1 MKRYKKVLILAAC
14 VIGTLLLVCAERG
27 IVGSLSTQQLAKR
40 WSAENDFAQVA
51 CYFSRDNSLDASQIV
66 AVQHSLA
73 ISLEEAA
80 LGSTNEN
87 GGRNWMDAYSSQGEC
102 HISSK
107 RSNMKVRVFGV
118 GGDFFQ
124 FHPLTLLDGSY
135 FDETDENADG
145 VILDEIVAWQLF
157 GSNNVS
163 GMEIEINDVIY
174 PVRGVIRS
182 DKGMFSEAV
191 AEEAATI
198 YVSFEILEKIYS
210 GKVGI
215 DCYEVLIANPV
226 KEFGKEAVAKAV
238 GMDEKQYELVEVSAR
253 YDFWHRI
260 DILKNFGVRSMNTR
274 NIVFPYWENR
284 AKGYEDVSALF
295 LVLEIACMAYPVVW
309 FVHRTYGV
317 WKKRKEW
324 KRRFFE
330 ICRNICGNVV
340 PLLKNTVKTYKLVN
354 KKKQKEEA

>member
-14 VIGTLLLVCAERG
+14 VLGTLLLVCMERG

-40 WSAENDFAQVA
+40 WSNENEFAQVA
-51 CYFSRDNSLDASQIV
+51 CYFSRDNILDTSQIV
-66 AVQHSLA
+66 ALQHSLVA
-73 ISLEEAA
+73 SLEEAA

-87 GGRNWMDAYSSQGEC
+87 GGRNWMDAYSSWGEC

-107 RSNMKVRVFGV
+107 RGNMKVRVFGV

-124 FHPLTLLDGSY
+124 FHPLTLIDGSY
-135 FDETDENADG
+135 FDATDENADG

-163 GMEIEINDVIY
+163 GMEIEINDAIY

-182 DKGMFSEAV
+182 DSGMFSEAV
-191 AEEAATI
+191 EEEAPTI
-198 YVSFEILEKIYS
+198 YVSFKILEKLYS

-226 KEFGKEAVAKAV
+226 KEFGKEAVTKAV
-238 GMDEKQYELVEVSAR
+238 GMDEKAYELVEVSAR
-253 YDFWHRI
+253 YDFLQRI
-260 DILKNFGVRSMNTR
+260 EILKNFGVRSMNTR

-295 LVLEIACMAYPVVW
+295 LVLEAVCMVYPVIW
-309 FVHRTYGV
+309 FVCRCYSV
-317 WKKRKEW
+317 WKKRKEL
-324 KRRFFE
+324 KHGFFE
-330 ICRNICGNVV
+330 ICRNILRNTV
-340 PLLKNTVKTYKLVN
+340 PVLKKTVKTNKLVN
-354 KKKQKEEA
+354 MKKQKEEA